1 MELQERKTKTT
12 VMRSIAT
19 FLSRLCLL
27 VILENNQEVDDY
39 NQDPG
44 NYAINKTTGPDKIWI
59 FQFFPPKV
67 SSRGLNDGLVH
78 PGVHYA
84 DQSEGQQHHDEE
96 VSNQYIVSAVV
107 HSLPHLGGTNL
118 QDVVDTLFGWITRY
132 LPLLD

>member
-1 MELQERKTKTT
+1 MGFIITIRNFTIRKYTT
-12 VMRSIAT
+12 RT
-19 FLSRLCLL
+19 FLL
-27 VILENNQEVDDY
+27 
-39 NQDPG
+39 
-44 NYAINKTTGPDKIWI
+44 
-59 FQFFPPKV
+59 PKV

-118 QDVVDTLFGWITRY
+118 QDVVDTLFG
-132 LPLLD
+132 

>member
-44 NYAINKTTGPDKIWI
+44 NYAINKTTGPDKI
-59 FQFFPPKV
+59 
-67 SSRGLNDGLVH
+67 
-78 PGVHYA
+78 
-84 DQSEGQQHHDEE
+84 
-96 VSNQYIVSAVV
+96 
-107 HSLPHLGGTNL
+107 
-118 QDVVDTLFGWITRY
+118 
-132 LPLLD
+132 